1 MVEFGI
7 LAGTAIGI
15 AGDFLAGVV
24 QNMAADAVTDLV
36 RRCLR
41 TTDEGNQALGR
52 LEESPQDPE
61 RRMRAA
67 SALATTAQNDSAC
80 AQALKEAVN
89 AYLQAANQGVATSG
103 SPHHQVNVNGGGITG
118 KGAQVA
124 GGNID
129 NSKRS
134 NKFRFGGAIGA
145 LLLLGGGIGGV
156 LYASSDGSG
165 SPGFSGFGAF
175 GSAGDVASVGAAPG
189 EDGVRQ
195 TWMAY
200 AQAISGKDAR
210 TACALYTPEAR
221 TEMEKKQGKCEDY
234 FEEAFDNADSGTL
247 QALASGKKVKVS
259 EIVVN
264 SGEAELELRTP
275 GDTSADPGHTYM
287 ERFSDRWR
295 ISGRFLY
302 RHFHECPTD
311 PQALSRIYVTGE
323 GDSNCLIEAG

>member
-15 AGDFLAGVV
+15 AGDVLAGAV
-24 QNMAADAVTDLV
+24 QNVAADAVTDLV
-36 RRCLR
+36 GRCLR
-41 TTDEGNQALGR
+41 TTDEGNRVLGR
-52 LEESPQDPE
+52 LEESPRDPE

-67 SALATTAQNDSAC
+67 SALATAAQNDSAC
-80 AQALKEAVN
+80 AQALKEAVS
-89 AYLQAANQGVATSG
+89 ACLQAANQGAATSG

-129 NSKRS
+129 SSKRS

-156 LYASSDGSG
+156 VYAGSEGSG
-165 SPGFSGFGAF
+165 GPGFGAF
-175 GSAGDVASVGAAPG
+175 GSAGGVASVGAAPG

-200 AQAISGKDAR
+200 AQAVSGRDAR
-210 TACALYTPEAR
+210 TACALYTLEAR
-221 TEMEKKQGKCEDY
+221 TDMEKKQGKCEGY
-234 FEEAFDNADSGTL
+234 FKEAFDSADSGTL

-259 EIVVN
+259 GIVVN
-264 SGEAELELRTP
+264 GGEAELELRTP